1 MAVKKLPEV
10 AFIRECVDYNPDTGI
25 FTWRTRPRHHF
36 PDQRTHTRWNNIWAG
51 KIAGSPT
58 RDRSNYWNLRF
69 SGIFYKAHR
78 VAWAMVYGKPVPKMI
93 DHIDRDTQN
102 NRIANL
108 RAVNIYQSAQNRR
121 GTTRSTSSGVKGIDY
136 RQRGN
141 CTQFC
146 VNIAANGK
154 RYWIGSYR
162 TLGEAVIARQAAAER
177 LHGEFVEHG

>member
-69 SGIFYKAHR
+69 SGIVYKAHR
-78 VAWAMVYGKPVPKMI
+78 VAWAMVYGKAVPKII
-93 DHIDRDTQN
+93 DHIDGDTQN

-108 RAVNIYQSAQNRR
+108 RAANIYQSAQNRR
-121 GTTRSTSSGVKGIDY
+121 GTTRSTSSGVKGIVY

-141 CTQFC
+141 CRKFY
-146 VNIAANGK
+146 VAIMANGK
-154 RYWIGSYR
+154 RYWIGGYS
-162 TLGEAVIARQAAAER
+162 TIDEAVAARQAAAER
-177 LHGEFVEHG
+177 LHRMFVRHN